1 MKKLILGFLI
11 IGFIFSSCKKST
23 TTTSAGGGGGTATSQ
38 AYGELTVL
46 RSFSYNSGFLS
57 APTNTAYADF
67 RTNINNIA
75 SLIQI
80 GSVSANGVKL
90 KYQSVSTTYADS
102 TNAISIIPTTWKVMG
117 ASSIPSFTYT
127 DNDSLPGYTGYTLLP
142 DTIYKSQNLSLQING
157 ISGADAVE
165 ASFYNSG
172 IPSANIYQMK
182 SIGVVTNNT
191 LSFSSTALSPL
202 PLSAS
207 GGPTLLIINVFK
219 HNSQFISG
227 VNFSFVTQLEINKQV
242 YIK

>member
-11 IGFIFSSCKKST
+11 ASVIFSSCKKSST
-23 TTTSAGGGGGTATSQ
+23 TTGGVGAATSQ

-46 RSFSYNSGFLS
+46 RSYSYNSGFLS
-57 APTNTAYADF
+57 APTNTGYANF

-80 GSVSANGVKL
+80 SSVSANSVKL
-90 KYQSVSTTYADS
+90 KYQSVSTSYLDT
-102 TNAISIIPTTWKVMG
+102 TNTLPIIPTTWKVAG

-127 DNDSLPGYTGYTLLP
+127 DNDSLPGYTGYVLLP
-142 DTIYKSQNLSLQING
+142 DTIYRSQTSTLQING
-157 ISGADAVE
+157 ISGADAIEV
-165 ASFYNSG
+165 SFYNPT
-172 IPSANIYQMK
+172 IPSLNIYQMK
-182 SIGVVTNNT
+182 STGVTTNNAF
-191 LSFSSTALSPL
+191 SFSPTALSPL

-207 GGPTLLIINVFK
+207 SGPTLLIISVFK

-227 VNFSFVTQLEINKQV
+227 VNFSFVTQLEINTQV